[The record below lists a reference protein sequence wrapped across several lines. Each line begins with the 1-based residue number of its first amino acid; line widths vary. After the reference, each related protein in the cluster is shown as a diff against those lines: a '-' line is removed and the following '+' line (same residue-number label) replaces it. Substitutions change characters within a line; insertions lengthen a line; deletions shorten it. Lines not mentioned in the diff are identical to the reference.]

1 MTFREPVRAADEPGG
16 AVRFPPVENGLDY
29 LTSVVDLLAVEQ
41 DEVSPRQLKYAVLHL
56 QAATEVLLKYRL
68 YLEHWT
74 LVLQNLDVSRASK
87 NKKMTQALFD
97 QGDFVSCGPEETVER
112 LRSILGLPISDQE
125 QKQILALA
133 KSRNALQHYGLTDAD
148 GTIEARTAE
157 VLDFLIRF
165 LDEALLPKLEEAERE
180 QVADEVDRIR
190 SGLTKIRA
198 FVERRMERL
207 KDRLEPLKER
217 TLQCPNCRQLALVAG
232 DPTSCLFCPA
242 TTDSQYAAW
251 DYATYILHLPWRS
264 RPSSGPIRQPA
275 APPVDPCP
283 ECGADTLVR
292 GAVTA
297 AAPERP
303 TNFCFNCAAA
313 FPNLCEICS
322 QPFRAV
328 DEQSICGNCLSLG
341 SGD

>member
-1 MTFREPVRAADEPGG
+1 MRFRELVHSDDEFDG
-16 AVRFPPVENGLDY
+16 VVHFPPVENGLDY
-29 LTSVVDLLAVEQ
+29 LADVVERLAREP

-87 NKKMTQALFD
+87 SKKMTRDRFD
-97 QGDFVSCGPEETVER
+97 GGEFVSCTPEETVER
-112 LRSILGLPISDQE
+112 LRHVLGLPISDEEQE
-125 QKQILALA
+125 QILALA
-133 KSRNALQHYGLTDAD
+133 KSRNALQHYGLTDSA

-165 LDEALLPKLEEAERE
+165 LHEQLLPKLDEAERE
-180 QVADEVDRIR
+180 RVADEVEGIR
-190 SGLTKIRA
+190 SGLTKIRTY
-198 FVERRMERL
+198 VKRRLEGL
-207 KDRLEPLKER
+207 KDQLEPLKER
-217 TLQCPNCRQLALVAG
+217 TLQCPDCRQWALVSG
-232 DPTSCLFCPA
+232 EPTACLFCPS
-242 TTDSQYAAW
+242 TTESQLAAW
-251 DYATYILHLPWRS
+251 DYATYILRLPWRS
-264 RPSSGPIRQPA
+264 RPASGPFSDPA
-275 APPVDPCP
+275 TPPVDPCP
-283 ECGADTLVR
+283 ECGTDTLVR

-297 AAPERP
+297 AAPELP
-303 TNFCFNCAAA
+303 TNFCFTCATA
-313 FPNLCEICS
+313 FPDLCEICS